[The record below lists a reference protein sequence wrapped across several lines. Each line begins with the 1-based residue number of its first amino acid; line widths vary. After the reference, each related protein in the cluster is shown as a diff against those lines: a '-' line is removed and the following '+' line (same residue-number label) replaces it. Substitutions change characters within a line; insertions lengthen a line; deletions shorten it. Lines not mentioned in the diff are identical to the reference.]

1 MANNRLETES
11 AVINTAV
18 GAAAPAV
25 DERTAK
31 KAEKAAQKAAKA
43 NKKAAKADK
52 KAAKAAKKAQKNAKK
67 KAKAAA
73 KPPLATT
80 ATAKK
85 TGMTTSPVRNL
96 IITAIVSILM
106 GVAFIVEPV
115 LVYSYSG
122 YFIGG
127 VLGVIGIIFIII
139 YFARRPISGVYR
151 SEFCVGLIALLLG
164 AYVAFSGLL
173 TDGATVSILL
183 STVVK
188 ILGVA
193 VALDGILKLQYC
205 LDLARMRFKTW
216 WLALIM
222 AVLGIALGV
231 VTVLGYV
238 YPVGIELFGTKS
250 DSGFASG
257 MMALGIG
264 FCLNGVFDICVM
276 ILVAVRNHK
285 ANKAEAAAES
295 SALAASVGGGESVD
309 FFDQNTGA
317 TRQTAPSAV
326 AASSAPVYQ
335 PTPQPEPTPEPV
347 QEISSEPVFQFEEA
361 PVAEPE
367 PDVVLPDPELASPA
381 SVPEEE

>member
-1 MANNRLETES
+1 MAKKSFETEFA
-11 AVINTAV
+11 AVDT
-18 GAAAPAV
+18 AV
-25 DERTAK
+25 DEKAAK
-31 KAEKAAQKAAKA
+31 KAAKAADKAAKA
-43 NKKAAKADK
+43 NKKAAKA
-52 KAAKAAKKAQKNAKK
+52 AKKAQKAAKRN
-67 KAKAAA
+67 AKAAA
-73 KPPLATT
+73 KPPLATA

-85 TGMTTSPVRNL
+85 TGMLTNPIRNL
-96 IITAIVSILM
+96 IITALVSILM
-106 GVAFIVEPV
+106 GVAFILEPV
-115 LVYSYSG
+115 MVYSYSG

-127 VLGVIGIIFIII
+127 VLGVIGLVYIII

-173 TDGATVSILL
+173 TDGGTVSILL

-193 VALDGILKLQYC
+193 VALDGILKLQYS

-231 VTVLGYV
+231 VTVLEYV
-238 YPVGIELFGTKS
+238 YPVGIELFDAKS

-285 ANKAEAAAES
+285 ANKAEALAES
-295 SALAASVGGGESVD
+295 KAMAAAVGGEESVD
-309 FFDQNTGA
+309 FFAPSTGA
-317 TRQTAPSAV
+317 TKAAAPSV
-326 AASSAPVYQ
+326 EAATTAPVYQ
-335 PTPQPEPTPEPV
+335 SVSTPIQEPETSSEPAFQFDDAPTVELSAQPEP
-347 QEISSEPVFQFEEA
+347 EE
-361 PVAEPE
+361 
-367 PDVVLPDPELASPA
+367 VVLPEPELASPA
-381 SVPEEE
+381 SAEENG

>member
-1 MANNRLETES
+1 MAKKSLETES
-11 AVINTAV
+11 AAVDMAVGTAATAV
-18 GAAAPAV
+18 
-25 DERTAK
+25 DNKTAK
-31 KAEKAAQKAAKA
+31 KAAKAAQKAAKA
-43 NKKAAKADK
+43 NKKAEKADK
-52 KAAKAAKKAQKNAKK
+52 KAAKAVKKAQKSAKK
-67 KAKAAA
+67 NAKAAA
-73 KPPLATT
+73 RPPLAT
-80 ATAKK
+80 ASTAKK
-85 TGMTTSPVRNL
+85 TGMLTNPIRNL
-96 IITAIVSILM
+96 IITALVSILM
-106 GVAFIVEPV
+106 GVAFIAEPV

-127 VLGVIGIIFIII
+127 VLGVIGIIYIII
-139 YFARRPISGVYR
+139 YFARRPVSGVYR

-164 AYVAFSGLL
+164 AYVAFSGLI

-231 VTVLGYV
+231 VIVLEYV

-257 MMALGIG
+257 MMALGIA
-264 FCLNGVFDICVM
+264 FCLNGAFDICVM

-285 ANKAEAAAES
+285 ANKAEAMAES
-295 SALAASVGGGESVD
+295 SALSAAVGGGESVD
-309 FFDQNTGA
+309 FFAQNTGA
-317 TRQTAPSAV
+317 TKATAPSA
-326 AASSAPVYQ
+326 AAATSAPVYQ
-335 PTPQPEPTPEPV
+335 PEPQPVQEP
-347 QEISSEPVFQFEEA
+347 EISSEPAFQFEEA
-361 PVAEPE
+361 PVADPE
-367 PDVVLPDPELASPA
+367 PDVVLPEPELASPA
-381 SVPEEE
+381 SVPEDE

>member
-1 MANNRLETES
+1 MAKKTLETEFA
-11 AVINTAV
+11 AVNTAV
-18 GAAAPAV
+18 SEAAPAV

-31 KAEKAAQKAAKA
+31 KAAKAAKKAAKA
-43 NKKAAKADK
+43 NKKAAKA
-52 KAAKAAKKAQKNAKK
+52 AKKAQKAAKK
-67 KAKAAA
+67 NAKAAA
-73 KPPLATT
+73 RPPLAT
-80 ATAKK
+80 ASTAKK
-85 TGMTTSPVRNL
+85 AGLLTNPIRNL
-96 IITAIVSILM
+96 IITALVSILM

-127 VLGVIGIIFIII
+127 VLGVIGIVYIII
-139 YFARRPISGVYR
+139 YFARRPVSGVYR
-151 SEFCVGLIALLLG
+151 SEFSIGLIALLLG
-164 AYVAFSGLL
+164 AYVAFSGLI

-205 LDLARMRFKTW
+205 LDLIRMRFKTW

-231 VTVLGYV
+231 VIVLGYV

-264 FCLNGVFDICVM
+264 FCLNGVFDFCVM

-285 ANKAEAAAES
+285 ANKAEALAES
-295 SALAASVGGGESVD
+295 KALAAAVGGEESVD
-309 FFDQNTGA
+309 FFAQNTGA
-317 TRQTAPSAV
+317 TKATVPSA
-326 AASSAPVYQ
+326 AAATSAPVYQ
-335 PTPQPEPTPEPV
+335 PVSAPIPQPET
-347 QEISSEPVFQFEEA
+347 SSEPDFQFDDA
-361 PVAEPE
+361 PTAVLSAEPE
-367 PDVVLPDPELASPA
+367 PEDVVLPEPELASPA
-381 SVPEEE
+381 PSEENE